1 VIIEEQAAHGEQYF
15 IVSGPVMQRNEPT
28 SKIQRR
34 ASAST
39 ESFPETQKLNEGVLN
54 VVAKLKREAR
64 DTHLEVREQRAED
77 TRVLPGDNEWPSSR

>member
-1 VIIEEQAAHGEQYF
+1 MIIEEQAAHGEHYF
-15 IVSGPVMQRNEPT
+15 IVSGPEMQRNEPT

-54 VVAKLKREAR
+54 VVTKLKWEAR
-64 DTHLEVREQRAED
+64 DFSRSQRTED